1 MSGLERT
8 IVTLYEREGMTV
20 GEICLAEELEDV
32 SVKSVLAQHSQKYRE
47 ESGARDIEEVRDDE
61 LSEYIEAYKM
71 LRHSE
76 EPHIQERVLRN
87 LINYKKKVTDGL
99 GANDPKKLAK
109 LMGSVGNVNVLALNS
124 ILSEIREAKQKLL
137 APLNGSPILD
147 VEEVSLSTEGT
158 AECATTQR

>member
-20 GEICLAEELEDV
+20 DEICLAEELEQV
-32 SVKSVLAQHSQKYRE
+32 SVKSVLAQHSSKYRE
-47 ESGARDIEEVRDDE
+47 ESGAIEMEVRNDE

-137 APLNGSPILD
+137 APLPEQPILD
-147 VEEVSLSTEGT
+147 VEEVNS
-158 AECATTQR
+158 

>member
-8 IVTLYEREGMTV
+8 IVTLYEREGMTIE
-20 GEICLAEELEDV
+20 EICLSEELEDV
-32 SVKSVLAQHSQKYRE
+32 SVKSVLAQHSQKYRDG
-47 ESGARDIEEVRDDE
+47 SGAKEMEEVRDDE

-99 GANDPKKLAK
+99 GANDPKKLAR
-109 LMGSVGNVNVLALNS
+109 LMGNVGNVNVLALNT
-124 ILSEIREAKQKLL
+124 ILTEIREAKQKLL
-137 APLNGSPILD
+137 APCPDQSILD
-147 VEEVSLSTEGT
+147 VEEVNT
-158 AECATTQR
+158 